1 MTRNADTMDKAAPL
15 YLRLRRQAQGSL
27 AGLATNR
34 AIWPVLAL
42 LLILLVD
49 SVISTGFFNVR
60 IVEGRLYGS
69 LVDIFYRGTPTAL
82 VALGMA
88 VVIGTGGI
96 DISVGAV
103 VAICGAVMTD
113 LIHRGM
119 APPEVLVLTLAVGL
133 VCGLWNGFVVAYCDI
148 PPMIATLILM
158 VAGRGIAQMIDTG
171 MIITFR
177 SEFFSAI
184 STGQFGTV
192 PSRIIVAAGTFVL
205 LWLLLRRT
213 ALGVFIESVGSNTAA
228 SNLVGIDAR
237 LIKLF
242 VYAISGVCSAV
253 AGILITADVRGSD
266 ANNAGLW
273 IELDAIL
280 AVVLGGGSLAGGRFY
295 LGLTVVG
302 VLIIQSLTTSILV
315 SGLPPEY
322 NLIVKAVVVLVVLLL
337 QSRQL
342 RERLLGMVGA
352 RRA

>member
-1 MTRNADTMDKAAPL
+1 MTLQRVERAGLSAPW
-15 YLRLRRQAQGSL
+15 RSRL
-27 AGLATNR
+27 AGLAGQR
-34 AIWPVLAL
+34 ALWPLLAL
-42 LLILLVD
+42 ALILLVD
-49 SVISTGFFNVR
+49 SIISPGFFSVR

-69 LVDIFYRGTPTAL
+69 LIDVLYRGTPTAL

-88 VVIGTGGI
+88 VVIGTKGI
-96 DISVGAV
+96 DLSVGAV
-103 VAICGAVMTD
+103 IAICGAVMTD
-113 LIHRGM
+113 LIHRGL
-119 APPEVLVLTLAVGL
+119 APPETLALTLLTGL
-133 VCGLWNGFVVAYCDI
+133 ACGLWNAMLVALLDI
-148 PPMIATLILM
+148 QPIIATLILM
-158 VAGRGIAQMIDTG
+158 VAGRGVAQMIDTG

-184 STGQFGTV
+184 STGQFFTV
-192 PSRIIVAAGTFVL
+192 PSRLIVATGTFVL

-213 ALGVFIESVGSNTAA
+213 ALGVFIEAVGANPAA

-237 LIKLF
+237 LIKFF

-253 AGILITADVRGSD
+253 AGVLITADIRGSD

-280 AVVLGGGSLAGGRFY
+280 AVVLGGASLSGGRFY

-342 RERLLGMVGA
+342 RERLLGMVRA
-352 RRA
+352 RRT

>member
-1 MTRNADTMDKAAPL
+1 MGGHVDAVGKGAGLRPRFPL
-15 YLRLRRQAQGSL
+15 G
-27 AGLATNR
+27 GLATNR
-34 AIWPVLAL
+34 AVWPFLAL

-49 SVISTGFFNVR
+49 SVISNGFFNIR

-69 LVDIFYRGTPTAL
+69 LIDILYRGTPTAL

-119 APPEVLVLTLAVGL
+119 APPEVLLLTLGTGL
-133 VCGLWNGFVVAYCDI
+133 LCGIWNGIVVAYLEI

-158 VAGRGIAQMIDTG
+158 VAGRGIAQMIDAG
-171 MIITFR
+171 KIITFR

-184 STGQFGTV
+184 STGQFLTV
-192 PSRIIVAAGTFVL
+192 PSRVLVAVAVFAV
-205 LWLLLRRT
+205 LWLVLRRT
-213 ALGVFIESVGSNTAA
+213 ALGLFIEAVGGNASAA
-228 SNLVGIDAR
+228 DLVGIAAR
-237 LIKLF
+237 RIK
-242 VYAISGVCSAV
+242 VAAYTISGLCAAF
-253 AGILITADVRGSD
+253 AGVLITADIRGSD

-280 AVVLGGGSLAGGRFY
+280 AAVLGGANMAGGRVN
-295 LGLTVVG
+295 LGMTIVG
-302 VLIIQSLTTSILV
+302 VLIIQSLTTSILM

-322 NLIVKAVVVLVVLLL
+322 NLIVKAAVVVLVLLL
-337 QSRQL
+337 Q
-342 RERLLGMVGA
+342 A
-352 RRA
+352 RRVRGAFLGLFGGGKP